1 MTSISYVDYNK
12 SVPKYV
18 EKSLLYQVYFKCG
31 SMHTLMAKIAH
42 NPLRFGKRFCPEL
55 QTRIK
60 HVRKTTN
67 VVDALDQAL
76 GREVCKKSFELLTI
90 NI

>member
-18 EKSLLYQVYFKCG
+18 EKSLLYQAYFKCG

-55 QTRIK
+55 QTHIK

-76 GREVCKKSFELLTI
+76 GREVCKKGFELLTI